1 MGKPLVRATISLG
14 KREKNAIFP
23 EQEYLQKKFRS
34 SLHPST
40 RWMNVW
46 QQGEGNQPP
55 TGKQRGSGRLLLPD
69 RWPLRRSPLVGWV
82 CNNPMPRMPFCRS
95 LSSEHPFPTCCCV
108 GRNKAIQWDGWRAP
122 TAVWETLVQWGLHA
136 DMFCLFMQL
145 MKTCSLDRRPETQPG
160 RRMDGIQPCIIQ
172 VGEWKPVSAV
182 STPKWYSG
190 CGYVSS

>member
-1 MGKPLVRATISLG
+1 MHL
-14 KREKNAIFP
+14 
-23 EQEYLQKKFRS
+23 
-34 SLHPST
+34 ST

-82 CNNPMPRMPFCRS
+82 CDNPEQGCPFVAAVLN
-95 LSSEHPFPTCCCV
+95 LSSEHYLCNVLLCGTKQGHPV
-108 GRNKAIQWDGWRAP
+108 GRLTSSRCCGEI
-122 TAVWETLVQWGLHA
+122 LVQWGSHDDL
-136 DMFCLFMQL
+136 FCLFMQL
-145 MKTCSLDRRPETQPG
+145 MKTCSLDKRPETQPG

-172 VGEWKPVSAV
+172 VGEWKPFSPV

-190 CGYVSS
+190 YGCVSS